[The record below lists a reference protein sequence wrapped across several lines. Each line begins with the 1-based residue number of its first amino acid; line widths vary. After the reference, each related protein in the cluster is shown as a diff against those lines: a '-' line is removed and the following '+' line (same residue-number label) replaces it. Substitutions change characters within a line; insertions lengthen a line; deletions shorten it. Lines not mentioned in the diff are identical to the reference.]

1 MEQVQTEVNEF
12 KIDKSKLLK
21 PGMIAHQPLERFDL
35 DEENAL
41 KTCTPGTWSNG
52 DGTSFNVRLGPNYK
66 TTGIKAP
73 SNESVYDIFA
83 FDVYCTEEKKIK
95 NISRFYDMPIRPPVN
110 EKYDIPPV
118 LLINVLIPDY
128 IPPLWGA
135 GPTDGNGYSMVFFG
149 ELSKSSRELLRTGQ
163 LSPALKLFQSFIR
176 GGKRGK
182 HGDCLK
188 CIARVVNPCEAL
200 KSYGRIAG
208 LLISQYNGTPFL
220 ARDSPSFIYAPGKYF
235 EIDLDAHLFG
245 QIAKKGLA
253 AMKDYIEKVIFDFGF
268 VIEGRTDEENP
279 EQILAAVRV
288 SKAGKAKAQKFPFE
302 ADL

>member
-1 MEQVQTEVNEF
+1 MEQVLKEDDF
-12 KIDKSKLLK
+12 KIEKALLLK
-21 PGMIAHQPLERFDL
+21 PGMITHQPLEKFDL

-52 DGTSFNVRLGPNYK
+52 DGTSFNVRKGPDYN

-73 SNESVYDIFA
+73 SNDSLYDIFA
-83 FDVYCTEEKKIK
+83 FDVYCSEEKKIK
-95 NISRFYDMPIRPPVN
+95 NISRFYDMPTRPPVP

-118 LLINVLIPDY
+118 LLINVLVPDY
-128 IPPLWGA
+128 APPLYGT
-135 GPTDGNGYSMVFFG
+135 GPTDGCGYSMVFFG
-149 ELSKSSRELLRTGQ
+149 ELSKSSRESLRLEK
-163 LSPALKLFQSFIR
+163 LSPALKLFQSFVR
-176 GGKRGK
+176 GGKKGK

-188 CIARVVNPCEAL
+188 CIARVVNTTEAV
-200 KSYGRIAG
+200 KSYGRIIG

-220 ARDSPSFIYAPGKYF
+220 ARDSPSFIYVPGKYL

-245 QIAKKGLA
+245 QIARKGLS

-279 EQILAAVRV
+279 EQILASVRV
-288 SKAGKAKAQKFPFE
+288 SKAGKAKAKKFPFE